1 MERNDYVYF
10 RQREADERDCAERA
24 QDQTARRAHL
34 DLAERYAERVRA
46 MARPLRPESPSR
58 DPRC

>member
-24 QDQTARRAHL
+24 RDLTARRAHL
-34 DLAERYAERVRA
+34 DLAERYAERVRS
-46 MARPLRPESPSR
+46 MAPPVVSSAA
-58 DPRC
+58 

>member
-1 MERNDYVYF
+1 MERNDYAYF
-10 RQREADERDCAERA
+10 TQREADERGCAERA

-46 MARPLRPESPSR
+46 MAPPAAPKVA
-58 DPRC
+58 

>member
-46 MARPLRPESPSR
+46 MAPPAA
-58 DPRC
+58 PRVA